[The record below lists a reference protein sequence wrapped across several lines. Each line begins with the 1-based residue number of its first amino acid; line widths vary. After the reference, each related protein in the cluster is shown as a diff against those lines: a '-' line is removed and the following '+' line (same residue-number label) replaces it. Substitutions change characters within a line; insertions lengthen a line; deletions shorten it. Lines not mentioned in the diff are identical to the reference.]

1 MNGDSKEGRGRV
13 IVPKG
18 LQTPGVHSETSELSM
33 LMNEEKVLQRSIHGK
48 PYEGKLHVRFDEGT
62 VET

>member
-18 LQTPGVHSETSELSM
+18 LPTPGVRSETSELSM
-33 LMNEEKVLQRSIHGK
+33 LMNDAKVLQRTIYGK
-48 PYEGKLHVRFDEGT
+48 PYEGKPHVRFDEGT